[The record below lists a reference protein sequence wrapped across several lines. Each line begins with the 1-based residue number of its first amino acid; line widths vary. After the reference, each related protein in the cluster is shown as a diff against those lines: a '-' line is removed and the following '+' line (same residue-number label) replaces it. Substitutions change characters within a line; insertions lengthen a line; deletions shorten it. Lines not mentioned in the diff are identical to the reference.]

1 MENWIP
7 ALSTTVV
14 TAVLVF
20 LCRNWL
26 ITRLTNSVKHEY
38 DSKLAKIKSDL
49 ERKQLEIESIR
60 SGTLANLSERQKILY
75 TRQLQAIEGIWYA
88 VLALAP
94 AKGISA
100 TLSNIPYDEV
110 STLAEKDQK
119 VREMFDMIS
128 PVDLSDLPQ
137 SQALK
142 ERPFISPLVWAY
154 FSAYESIVMHAAIRM
169 QLLKKGIKLDSVID
183 HVHVTKLIKT
193 ALPHQN
199 EYIDKYGAAGFHY
212 LLDELEQSL
221 LASFKLMLDGAEA
234 DNETLKKAA
243 QITRQAEELSNASD
257 IKAIQGV

>member
-1 MENWIP
+1 M
-7 ALSTTVV
+7 
-14 TAVLVF
+14 
-20 LCRNWL
+20 
-26 ITRLTNSVKHEY
+26 
-38 DSKLAKIKSDL
+38 AKIKSDL

-142 ERPFISPLVWAY
+142 ERPFISPLV
-154 FSAYESIVMHAAIRM
+154 
-169 QLLKKGIKLDSVID
+169 
-183 HVHVTKLIKT
+183 
-193 ALPHQN
+193 
-199 EYIDKYGAAGFHY
+199 
-212 LLDELEQSL
+212 
-221 LASFKLMLDGAEA
+221 
-234 DNETLKKAA
+234 
-243 QITRQAEELSNASD
+243 
-257 IKAIQGV
+257 